1 MKSMLDRLRLPDLD
15 SMDVDGTER
24 MMMHARIL
32 EGKPMLKRVFAE
44 FHHLFRD
51 LDQKYLSGDGL
62 RIELGAGV
70 APVRDTYKD
79 VLATDIMDAPNLD
92 RTLNAQDMDLPDNSA
107 RAFYGQN
114 CFHHFPDPSKFFI
127 ELERTLV
134 PGGGVVLIEPYYG
147 PVASWMYAR
156 LFATEGFDKDFPTWE
171 VPATGPMNGANQALS
186 YIVFRRDV
194 ERFRS
199 QFPGLE
205 IVYQAPCRNHLEYLF
220 SGGLNFRQL
229 VPDGLSFLVRGGQWL
244 TRPLN
249 RWISLH
255 HAVVIRKRVA

>member
-1 MKSMLDRLRLPDLD
+1 MKTMLDRLRLPGVD
-15 SMDVDGTER
+15 SMDVDGSER
-24 MMMHARIL
+24 MVMHARIL
-32 EGKPMLKRVFAE
+32 QSKPMLKRVFAE
-44 FHHLFRD
+44 FHHLFRELD
-51 LDQKYLSGDGL
+51 LKYLSGTGL

-70 APVRDTYKD
+70 APVRDTYPD
-79 VLATDIMDAPNLD
+79 VLATDIVDATGLD
-92 RTLNAQDMDLPDNSA
+92 RTLDAQAMDLPDNSV

-114 CFHHFPDPSKFFI
+114 CFHHFPDPSMFFT

-134 PGGGVVLIEPYYG
+134 PGGGAILIEPYHG

-156 LFATEGFDKDFPTWE
+156 LFATEGFDKNFPTWE

-186 YIVFRRDV
+186 YIVFRRDAAQFRN
-194 ERFRS
+194 RFPRL
-199 QFPGLE
+199 Q
-205 IVYQAPCRNHLEYLF
+205 IAYQAPCRNHFEYLL

-255 HAVVIRKRVA
+255 HVVVIRKHVA